1 MKPNFL
7 KVRHGVRELV
17 NEGFV
22 TTNTM
27 QGDESLVHAITTL
40 NIISSITNRLEL
52 HLEVYVYRVQYT
64 LPTHVELVV
73 WI

>member
-1 MKPNFL
+1 
-7 KVRHGVRELV
+7 
-17 NEGFV
+17 
-22 TTNTM
+22 M

-64 LPTHVELVV
+64 LPAHVELVV